1 MIWKW
6 NLGSKNQ
13 VDSRHDLRATYPC
26 GGEGVTATTG
36 ALVVVGTGTAP
47 GACVVVNSIAGIVVV
62 LPTIAGLGVVATG
75 TAAGLEGVVV
85 IAVKWMYI

>member
-1 MIWKW
+1 MVI
-6 NLGSKNQ
+6 
-13 VDSRHDLRATYPC
+13 
-26 GGEGVTATTG
+26 ATTG

-62 LPTIAGLGVVATG
+62 LPTIAGLGVVAIG
-75 TAAGLEGVVV
+75 TPTGLEGVVV